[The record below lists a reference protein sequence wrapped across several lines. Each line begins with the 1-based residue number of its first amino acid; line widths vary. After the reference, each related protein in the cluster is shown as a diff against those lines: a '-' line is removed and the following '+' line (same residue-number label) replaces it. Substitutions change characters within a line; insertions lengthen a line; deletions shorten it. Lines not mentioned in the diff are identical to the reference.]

1 MYERKRRSILKA
13 ISWRIIGTLDTFLI
27 SFLITGKFKFAISIS
42 GIELLTKFSHYTL
55 MDSSCVTPP
64 PHPYKPDRVISTL
77 STILVPLIRI
87 TGEGGL

>member
-42 GIELLTKFSHYTL
+42 GIELLTKFSLYFMHE
-55 MDSSCVTPP
+55 
-64 PHPYKPDRVISTL
+64 
-77 STILVPLIRI
+77 RI
-87 TGEGGL
+87 WNRIKFGKEKYNLEYEI